1 MIAFKWFAPLSVHE
15 VALLGATLS
24 GGAIEEDWHSNTHI
38 STALHVLR
46 ALFHEVTLLTT
57 LEVTSGAIATR
68 SWMVPTTLSTYRSPI
83 TSLCHYL
90 ETMHVLL

>member
-46 ALFHEVTLLTT
+46 ALFHEVTLFFT
-57 LEVTSGAIATR
+57 LGKTCIDIATLTR
-68 SWMVPTTLSTYRSPI
+68 MGSTILST
-83 TSLCHYL
+83 C
-90 ETMHVLL
+90 